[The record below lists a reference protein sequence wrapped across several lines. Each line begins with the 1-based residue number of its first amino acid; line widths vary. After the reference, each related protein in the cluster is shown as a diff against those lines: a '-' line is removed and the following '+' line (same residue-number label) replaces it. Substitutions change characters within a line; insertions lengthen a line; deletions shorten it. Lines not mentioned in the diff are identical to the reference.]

1 MFGIFLHAG
10 AALVAVHNLS
20 LEKLFF
26 VFENILPKLELNIL
40 VMVRIFN
47 IAATP
52 KGVANY
58 VIPFMLRGEEARFA
72 HLIPSLCFRNPQGGS
87 LLSPHSVSRRLA
99 MIPDPQR
106 GFPAFLAFRSNSIF
120 VVM

>member
-1 MFGIFLHAG
+1 M
-10 AALVAVHNLS
+10 AVRNLS

-26 VFENILPKLELNIL
+26 GCGNILPKLELNIL

-87 LLSPHSVSRRLA
+87 LLSTRLG
-99 MIPDPQR
+99 R
-106 GFPAFLAFRSNSIF
+106 TLFLSLCDA
-120 VVM
+120 VLLEPL

>member
-1 MFGIFLHAG
+1 M
-10 AALVAVHNLS
+10 AVRTLS

-26 VFENILPKLELNIL
+26 GCGNILPKLEFTIL
-40 VMVRIFN
+40 VTVRIFN

-58 VIPFMLRGEEARFA
+58 VIPLMLRGEEARFA

-87 LLSPHSVSRRLA
+87 LLPILHTTHSINNRMERIAWTDTYYL
-99 MIPDPQR
+99 IT
-106 GFPAFLAFRSNSIF
+106 FF
-120 VVM
+120 VVRLPCFMR